1 MKPTAGFTYNLVVL
15 FLYYSLLP
23 SSRDRFARRV
33 DAGHNRWFAMKY
45 DVIIVGAGHSGIEAS
60 LAAARMGA
68 STLMLTLNL
77 DHIGQMSCNPA
88 IGGIGKGHLV
98 REIDALGGEMG
109 LATDETGI
117 QFRFL
122 NTRKGPA
129 VRARRAQADKAAYR
143 ARSKRVLE
151 RTANLQVRQASVERL
166 IVEDGAVRGVESQI
180 GEVFEAP
187 TVILTT
193 GTFLKGLVHIG
204 MKNYSAGRAGDFAAM
219 GLSDHLAQLGFRI
232 GRLKTGTCPRLDART
247 IDYSALEIQPGDE
260 PPPPFSFRTERI
272 TQAQIPCHLTFTN
285 LRTHEII
292 RGGIDRSP
300 MYSGVIQS
308 KGPRYC
314 PSVED
319 KVMRFRDKERH
330 QIFLEPEGRDT
341 IEVYP
346 NGLSTSLPLDVQ
358 LAMVRSIAGL
368 EQAEIMRP
376 GYAIE
381 YDFSDPTQ
389 LTPSLE
395 TKLVRGLFFAGQING
410 TTGYEEAGAQGLI
423 AGINAALKV
432 RGGPALILRRD
443 QAYIGV
449 MIDDLVTR
457 GIGGEPYRMFTSRAE
472 YRLLLREDN
481 ADRRLSHIGERLG
494 LLDASA
500 GARVRAKTEAVSR
513 EIERLKSA
521 LIPASDEV
529 NSAIV
534 AHGST
539 PIAQPV
545 RAIELLK
552 RPEIGYDALIKMS
565 GVTSTLNLDEAAE
578 LETEIKY
585 EGYVRRQVEAV
596 ERFAR
601 LEDTTIPDWVDFK
614 VVMGLS
620 TEVSE
625 RLCAV
630 RPRSLGQA
638 ARMPGITPAAIS
650 ILAVHIKSR
659 RDRNARAI

>member
-1 MKPTAGFTYNLVVL
+1 MN
-15 FLYYSLLP
+15 
-23 SSRDRFARRV
+23 
-33 DAGHNRWFAMKY
+33 Y
-45 DVIIVGAGHSGIEAS
+45 DVIIVGAGHAGIEAA

-68 STLMLTLNL
+68 STLILTLNL
-77 DHIGQMSCNPA
+77 DHIGQMSCTPA

-151 RTANLQVRQASVERL
+151 RPANLQVRQASVERL
-166 IVEDGAVRGVESQI
+166 IVEDGVVRGVESQI

-187 TVILTT
+187 AVILTT

-219 GLSDHLAQLGFRI
+219 GLSEHLADLGFRI
-232 GRLKTGTCPRLDART
+232 GRLKTGTCPRLDGRT
-247 IDYSALEIQPGDE
+247 IDYSALEVQPGHE
-260 PPPPFSFRTERI
+260 PPPPFSFRTARI
-272 TQAQIPCHLTFTN
+272 AQDQIPCHLTFTN
-285 LRTHEII
+285 ARTHEII

-341 IEVYP
+341 VEVYP

-368 EQAEIMRP
+368 ERAEIMRP

-381 YDFSDPTQ
+381 YDFSDPTH
-389 LTPSLE
+389 E

-432 RGGPALILRRD
+432 HGEPALILRRD

-481 ADRRLSHIGERLG
+481 ADRRLSPIGERLG

-500 GARVRAKTEAVSR
+500 GARVRAKTEAVR
-513 EIERLKSA
+513 GEIERLKAA
-521 LIPASDEV
+521 LIPASAEV
-529 NSAIV
+529 NDALAS
-534 AHGST
+534 HGST

-552 RPEIGYDALIKMS
+552 RPEVGYDALMKMS
-565 GVTSTLNLDEAAE
+565 GAETKLNLDEAAE

-585 EGYVRRQVEAV
+585 EGYVRRQADAV

-614 VVMGLS
+614 GVMGLS
-620 TEVSE
+620 TEVCE
-625 RLCAV
+625 RLSAV

-659 RDRNARAI
+659 RERNARAI